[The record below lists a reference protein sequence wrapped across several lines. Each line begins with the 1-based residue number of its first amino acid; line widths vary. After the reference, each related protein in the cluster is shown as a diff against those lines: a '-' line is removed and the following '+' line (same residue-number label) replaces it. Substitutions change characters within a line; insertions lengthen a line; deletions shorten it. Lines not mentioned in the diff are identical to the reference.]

1 MKFFQAVCYT
11 HSWNIPDFLNK
22 LCVSNNQV
30 FFAFYLNHEAKTC
43 WESSY
48 RTKQRLNWQRFDVSV
63 NLKKISSL
71 FAKVISPK
79 AKGFAKLWV
88 FFVSL
93 RTNFK
98 VLNKALVIKIENT
111 VKSCYEQI
119 CLVCASK
126 STTTY

>member
-1 MKFFQAVCYT
+1 MKPRLV
-11 HSWNIPDFLNK
+11 D
-22 LCVSNNQV
+22 
-30 FFAFYLNHEAKTC
+30 
-43 WESSY
+43 ESSY

-79 AKGFAKLWV
+79 AKEFAKLWV

-93 RTNFK
+93 RTSFK
-98 VLNKALVIKIENT
+98 VLNKVLVIKNENT

-119 CLVCASK
+119 CLVCKSK
-126 STTTY
+126 NTTTY